1 VSNAARRAIPHL
13 LGIATGVGILV
24 LCGALVDPDRIAAG
38 ELPAFRAINGWPHAL
53 YRPVWVVMQ
62 LGNIVAAP
70 AAVLVALVLRRWR
83 LAGAFALVGVG
94 KIVMARVVKRIVE
107 RHRPDSLVEGVVLRG
122 DASPTGLAF
131 VSGHA
136 VVAVGLATVLHP
148 YLGTKG
154 RIAAWALA
162 FVVCFGRVFVGAH
175 LPLDVVGG
183 AGLGLA
189 IGSIANL
196 LLAPRPSAGDG

>member
-1 VSNAARRAIPHL
+1 MSNASRRAIAHL
-13 LGIATGVGILV
+13 LGIAAGVGVLA
-24 LCGALVDPDRIAAG
+24 LCGALVDPDRVAAG
-38 ELPAFRAINGWPHAL
+38 ELPAFRAVNGLPDAL

-83 LAGAFALVGVG
+83 PAGAFAFVGGG
-94 KIVMARVVKRIVE
+94 KIVMARVVKRIVV
-107 RHRPDSLVEGVVLRG
+107 RHRPDSLVEDVVLRG

-148 YLGTKG
+148 YLDTKG

-162 FVVCFGRVFVGAH
+162 VAVCFGRVYVGAH

-196 LLAPRPSAGDG
+196 LLARRPRAGDA